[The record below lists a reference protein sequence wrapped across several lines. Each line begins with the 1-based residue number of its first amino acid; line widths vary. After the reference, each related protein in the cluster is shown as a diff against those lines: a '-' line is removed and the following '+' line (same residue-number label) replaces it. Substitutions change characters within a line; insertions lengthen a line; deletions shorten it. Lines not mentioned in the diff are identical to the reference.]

1 MGHFISR
8 LLLFM
13 ESCRFSS
20 EKCSECGMEGD
31 PCQEFVQSWT
41 QGQGTYTT
49 VSVCMYAC
57 HLQILLIASTLYI
70 YSFYD
75 RLIYD
80 VNFLEMVATTILITC
95 LYLVSLCVHAVNMHY
110 GCGMENYSL
119 VPRPSHPAS
128 RHLQCG

>member
-31 PCQEFVQSWT
+31 PRQEFVQSWT

-110 GCGMENYSL
+110 GCTMAVG
-119 VPRPSHPAS
+119 
-128 RHLQCG
+128 